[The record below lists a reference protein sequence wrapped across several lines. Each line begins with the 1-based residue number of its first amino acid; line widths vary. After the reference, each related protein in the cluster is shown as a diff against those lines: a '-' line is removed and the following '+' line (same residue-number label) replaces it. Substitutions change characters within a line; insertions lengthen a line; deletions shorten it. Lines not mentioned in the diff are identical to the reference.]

1 VIVGLAPD
9 PDGRLAAPDP
19 GHVIVSVPSPEAL
32 AEEPEAVRRA
42 IEGAGG
48 GVEPLLVVVEE
59 AEALLE
65 EHLAPVIEGSLH
77 APRGVIPRVIHAAA
91 G

>member
-1 VIVGLAPD
+1 
-9 PDGRLAAPDP
+9 
-19 GHVIVSVPSPEAL
+19 L

-42 IEGAGG
+42 VEGAGG

-65 EHLAPVIEGSLH
+65 ESLD
-77 APRGVIPRVIHAAA
+77 APRGVILRVIHAAA